1 MVDQVNPKIEKM
13 PKTEKEKGKTSLGK
27 LMLEKQY

>member
-1 MVDQVNPKIEKM
+1 MIDRVNPKIEKM
-13 PKTEKEKGKTSLGK
+13 PKTEKEKVKTSVGK